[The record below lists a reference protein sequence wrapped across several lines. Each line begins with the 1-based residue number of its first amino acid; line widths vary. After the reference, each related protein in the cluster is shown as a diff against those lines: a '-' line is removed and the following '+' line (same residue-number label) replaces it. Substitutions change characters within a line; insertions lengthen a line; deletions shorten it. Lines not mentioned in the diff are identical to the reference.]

1 MDKHYGIFQK
11 YSSFKYQ
18 SLISFRTLQIGCL
31 WLLSDNLFGDLP
43 KIYPLTAIVCFPTGH
58 LNFFFFRLYRTKT
71 SDVLQKFSPFNCHC
85 LLSYRTPKKLFFELY
100 RTKTSDIVQKFLS
113 FKCHCLFSFRTL
125 KIGCLWILSDIYF
138 GYLPKIFIFCHCLLS
153 YQTLKKKLF
162 FGLYRTKTSDV
173 FQKFSSFKYHCLLS
187 YRTLKKVV
195 FRIVLDKNFGYLP
208 KIFIFKCHCLLS
220 SRTLTI
226 SCFLDCIGQKLRTS
240 SKYICLLRATV
251 CFFYRT
257 VKISC
262 CLWIV
267 SYGNATK

>member
-1 MDKHYGIFQK
+1 M
-11 YSSFKYQ
+11 
-18 SLISFRTLQIGCL
+18 ISFRTLQ
-31 WLLSDNLFGDLP
+31 
-43 KIYPLTAIVCFPTGH
+43 
-58 LNFFFFRLYRTKT
+58 
-71 SDVLQKFSPFNCHC
+71 
-85 LLSYRTPKKLFFELY
+85 
-100 RTKTSDIVQKFLS
+100 
-113 FKCHCLFSFRTL
+113 
-125 KIGCLWILSDIYF
+125 IGCLWILSDIYF
-138 GYLPKIFIFCHCLLS
+138 GYLPKIFIFCHYLLS
-153 YQTLKKKLF
+153 YQTLTKKKLF

-267 SYGNATK
+267 SYGNATKWQYFLPPFLDVRQAEPRETPMWFNVMLVYSHSVLSFQFPVHNQSFFFWHGVMLYFLIFLFFCTLLSVVSFAVLQRPCQYCLVISFTLHTRQ